1 MKHQTFCQMQ
11 KTSKF
16 YDKTSNDLLNDAAS
30 RFKSLRNTS
39 KSWRTKTIPS
49 PSKSIPNFITSRD
62 KTYLFVSRWSILDDT
77 FFAVAVVWKRAQNIS
92 LKQTDKPDLVFV
104 ILNQSFGVLKKF
116 LERRYKRL

>member
-1 MKHQTFCQMQ
+1 MTRKPLKTLGNKQNYQ
-11 KTSKF
+11 KI
-16 YDKTSNDLLNDAAS
+16 
-30 RFKSLRNTS
+30 
-39 KSWRTKTIPS
+39 KTIPNS
-49 PSKSIPNFITSRD
+49 SQSIPSFITNRD

-77 FFAVAVVWKRAQNIS
+77 FFAVPVVRKARPNIS